1 MNNSNIIQN
10 PRFSEEILSGLRED
24 IDKHLALLLSGWYE
38 FIPALEDELTISD
51 DWIIYSDFEWKE
63 LKTPQIIII
72 LLEVAEFLYKNRDA
86 KNIND
91 IQKKVVLL
99 PKVYAQSIEERT
111 KDWVYWD
118 LFWQLPVTHS
128 AYCLSKAFLLLR
140 WKLFERQTG
149 LYHALFLKTCLM
161 LDREEI
167 APGFLVWDEYPGLS
181 WLSFVKRYVTP
192 NEGSWTN
199 TRLDL
204 NIGIDG
210 LSEYPKLSDEIVDL
224 YLESYA
230 QKRQEEVKRT
240 VNIIFWR
247 NN

>member
-1 MNNSNIIQN
+1 MNDLNTVLN
-10 PRFSEEILSGLRED
+10 PRFSEEIISGLRED
-24 IDKHLALLLSGWYE
+24 IDKHLALLLSWWYE
-38 FIPALEDELTISD
+38 FIPDLEDELTISD
-51 DWIIYSDFEWKE
+51 NWITYSDFEWKE
-63 LKTPQIIII
+63 LKTPQVIII
-72 LLEVAEFLYKNRDA
+72 LLEVAEFLYKNREA
-86 KNIND
+86 LNIND

-99 PKVYAQSIEERT
+99 PKIYAQSTEERV

-128 AYCLSKAFLLLR
+128 TYCLSKAFLLLR
-140 WKLFERQTG
+140 WKLFEKPTG

-167 APGFLVWDEYPGLS
+167 APGFLVWDEFPGLS

-192 NEGSWTN
+192 NESNWVGTS
-199 TRLDL
+199 LDL

-210 LSEYPKLSDEIVDL
+210 LSEYPKLSDEIVNL
-224 YLESYA
+224 YLNSYTK
-230 QKRQEEVKRT
+230 KRQDEIKHA